1 MDAVKPDIL
10 CLNEIKTD
18 PDKIDKKKLFSKMP
32 QGYASYWNC
41 SKTKLGY
48 SGTAILTKVKP
59 ISVQFDFGKDHIDE
73 GRSITMEFNN
83 FVLVAAYVPNSGDG
97 LKRLYYRINSWDAQ
111 FHDYLKE
118 LEQSKGKPLIL
129 AGDLNVAHNEK
140 DVYDT
145 KGKEKVPGYT
155 PQERASF
162 TNLLSRGYVDT
173 YRHLYP
179 DRI

>member
-1 MDAVKPDIL
+1 
-10 CLNEIKTD
+10 
-18 PDKIDKKKLFSKMP
+18 
-32 QGYASYWNC
+32 
-41 SKTKLGY
+41 
-48 SGTAILTKVKP
+48 
-59 ISVQFDFGKDHIDE
+59 
-73 GRSITMEFNN
+73 
-83 FVLVAAYVPNSGDG
+83 
-97 LKRLYYRINSWDAQ
+97 
-111 FHDYLKE
+111 
-118 LEQSKGKPLIL
+118 LIL